1 MTNRTIVYIQWADTH
16 SGGTGWTAIS
26 DIDQNEYII
35 SSCGYLLSIGDGGKE
50 NHVTLY
56 QSRSEDDDLDHI
68 LHIPVAMIRNI
79 KAVNPDHQIDFY
91 PVTPSK

>member
-26 DIDQNEYII
+26 DIDQDEYII

-79 KAVNPDHQIDFY
+79 KAVDIPHLEK
-91 PVTPSK
+91 T